1 MWLKRLSEWNRS
13 ELKRDE
19 LERLNFKYELHVS
32 KYITEILSERIDF
45 RVKEDIFMIMKDE
58 KEISV
63 DEFIFWWQ
71 ITRYDEI
78 SKEQLEIKKRV
89 KDVNDKLS
97 KVMQVYPSGNE
108 SDDEETI
115 EKKNK
120 KRVELDKK
128 KEKIIKFIQKDEP
141 EVKKNVALLNNFKT
155 LCIKIDHIKELLQT
169 IEIYVRYNHLNNKS
183 K

>member
-1 MWLKRLSEWNRS
+1 MWLKRLSDWNDK
-13 ELKRDE
+13 ELKKDE
-19 LERLNFKYELHVS
+19 IERLNFKYELQVS
-32 KYITEILSERIDF
+32 KYIVEILRDTIDF
-45 RVKEDIFMIMKDE
+45 KIKKEKLVIIKDE

-97 KVMQVYPSGNE
+97 KLMKMYPSDNE
-108 SDDEETI
+108 NDNEETI
-115 EKKNK
+115 DKKRK

-128 KEKIIKFIQKDEP
+128 KEKIIQFIKKDEP
-141 EVKKNVALLNNFKT
+141 EVKKNLALLSNFKT
-155 LCIKIDHIKELLQT
+155 ICIKIDHIKELLTT
-169 IEIYVRYNHLNNKS
+169 IETYTRYNHLNNKE
-183 K
+183 